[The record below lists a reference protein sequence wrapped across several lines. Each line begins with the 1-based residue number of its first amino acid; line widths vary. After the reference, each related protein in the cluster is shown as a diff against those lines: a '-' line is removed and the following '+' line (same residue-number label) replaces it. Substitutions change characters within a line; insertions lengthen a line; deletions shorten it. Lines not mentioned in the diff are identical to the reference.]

1 MFNPDESDSLKAASV
16 GFGVF
21 MGIAPVWGFQLLIA
35 ITLSFLF
42 RLNKALV
49 IIAAN
54 ISIPPMIPFIIF
66 ISHAVGGWW
75 LGEKAQKISFSNEI
89 TLAMIHENF
98 VQYVIGAVTLA
109 IISGIIF
116 GVLTY
121 GTLKLLNVRK
131 KT

>member
-1 MFNPDESDSLKAASV
+1 
-16 GFGVF
+16 

-54 ISIPPMIPFIIF
+54 ISIPPMIPVIIF
-66 ISHAVGGWW
+66 LSHVTGAFWMGK
-75 LGEKAQKISFSNEI
+75 KAQHISFSTEITFEMIRANFLQYVLGAI
-89 TLAMIHENF
+89 TLAI
-98 VQYVIGAVTLA
+98 V
-109 IISGIIF
+109 SGVIF

-121 GTLKLLNVRK
+121 GSIKLFKSRK
-131 KT
+131 GANT